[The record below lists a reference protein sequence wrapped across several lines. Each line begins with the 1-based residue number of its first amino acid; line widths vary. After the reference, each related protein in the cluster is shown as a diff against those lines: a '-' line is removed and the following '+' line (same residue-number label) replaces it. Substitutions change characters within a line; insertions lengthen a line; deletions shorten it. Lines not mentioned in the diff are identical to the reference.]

1 MIFQWEVLVFWIKSH
16 IRESSAQE
24 DSTVLTEQPQ
34 FVVL

>member
-1 MIFQWEVLVFWIKSH
+1 MMFQWEVLVFWIKNH

-24 DSTVLTEQPQ
+24 DSIVLTEQPQ

>member
-1 MIFQWEVLVFWIKSH
+1 MMFQWEDLVFWIKSH

-24 DSTVLTEQPQ
+24 DSIVLKEQPQ